1 MAQGTYAPA
10 LSANEPLTE
19 SRRNAVVN
27 SVGLESPADDAGLKP
42 GDVITRINSRVIK
55 SASDAI
61 NAFGSVLV
69 GETFTI
75 DVLRK
80 DKELHLTLTA
90 AQAKGK

>member
-1 MAQGTYAPA
+1 MIDGNANPGCGPRAYAPA
-10 LSANEPLTE
+10 LSANESLTE

-27 SVGLESPADDAGLKP
+27 SVGL
-42 GDVITRINSRVIK
+42 K

-61 NAFGSVLV
+61 NAFGSVLA